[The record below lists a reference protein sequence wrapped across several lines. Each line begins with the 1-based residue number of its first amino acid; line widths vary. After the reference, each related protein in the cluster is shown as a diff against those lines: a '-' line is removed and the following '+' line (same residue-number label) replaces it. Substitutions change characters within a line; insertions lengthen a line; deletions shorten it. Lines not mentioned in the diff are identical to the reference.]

1 MVPDPILLLK
11 REHEMILDRLRMIE
25 TAIAPRAGDSLLRG
39 MQRVRRAATE
49 RDRRTL
55 RELVRFFTDQV
66 GVHFSREGVLIA
78 TLSRTLGERQKARGR
93 FQALLREHR
102 ELQADALEIMN
113 ALNKKAPDGPTRGG
127 ADPFGLQSFIR
138 QYRAHLSCEERILFV
153 LAGTRLTAEQRL
165 RMSRRM
171 LQV

>member
-25 TAIAPRAGDSLLRG
+25 TAIAPHDGSPSSRG
-39 MQRVRRAATE
+39 TQRMHRAATE
-49 RDRRTL
+49 PDRRTL

-66 GVHFSREGVLIA
+66 GVHFSREVVLITA
-78 TLSRTLGERQKARGR
+78 LSRSLGEGRTARKR
-93 FQALLREHR
+93 FQTLLREHR
-102 ELQADALEIMN
+102 ELQADAAGIMK
-113 ALNKKAPDGPTRGG
+113 ALNKKTPGAANRGSG
-127 ADPFGLQSFIR
+127 DPFGLHSFVR
-138 QYRAHLSCEERILFV
+138 HYRAHLSCEERILFV